1 MHSRSGRR
9 VITLLLSL
17 TCQFFLAEGLK
28 AGPIAIDPDKH
39 GRYQASVY
47 TEGPK
52 RRHCSFYYATH
63 IAVPGIPPNFWFGV
77 VLECQGDAN
86 RRKVKHH
93 QWSYEQG
100 AVHIV
105 CAYLHVFD
113 IRRAYDEG
121 SVGSCRVHEKQ
132 YLALRAISVPGG
144 RNEYLKDPGN
154 MRRPHKHVTYD
165 RE

>member
-1 MHSRSGRR
+1 MRSRSRWFHSTALTNLP
-9 VITLLLSL
+9 VI
-17 TCQFFLAEGLK
+17 LAEGLK
-28 AGPIAIDPDKH
+28 AGPNAIHPDKH

-77 VLECQGDAN
+77 VLKCQGDAN
-86 RRKVKHH
+86 RREVKRH
-93 QWSYEQG
+93 QWSYKQG
-100 AVHIV
+100 ARRIV

-121 SVGSCRVHEKQ
+121 YVGSCRVHEKQ

-144 RNEYLKDPGN
+144 RNRYLKDPREYEN
-154 MRRPHKHVTYD
+154 PRQKNAYD